1 MSSDERVMDVAA
13 QRLFEEMAFAMKTD
27 IDTVKHAFFKKL
39 DNEDE

>member
-39 DNEDE
+39 DGDDE